1 MPIIDL
7 SFDAGDDLIAERL
20 AAIPADGEGE
30 HAFAPSVQVAPWPDR
45 YSQAK

>member
-20 AAIPADGEGE
+20 AVIPADREGE
-30 HAFAPSVQVAPWPDR
+30 HAFAPSV
-45 YSQAK
+45 